1 MTNKMRLA
9 NKVLPPPQSQFWK
22 DPAPQPDAAIVVA
35 ALAGELPRLPGL
47 PHLPDLP
54 DHLLVVVGEAVPA
67 PPRPRHLQPHWSLP
81 GALNN
86 KHDEF
91 GEISGMLL
99 STGRGNYF
107 LIKLD
112 FCLCF

>member
-35 ALAGELPRLPGL
+35 ALAGELPSLSGL
-47 PHLPDLP
+47 PD
-54 DHLLVVVGEAVPA
+54 LLVVVGEAVPA